1 MMLQSA
7 AFTIANLREIYRN
20 GLASPEDVALESLR
34 RASGSTHPNV
44 WITLLSETQTLDF
57 ARRLGHAHFETLPL
71 FGIPFAIKDN
81 IDLADVVT
89 SVGCPAF
96 AFKPQTSATVVQRL
110 IAAGAIPIG
119 KTNMDQFAT
128 GLVGTRSP
136 YGACASVFD
145 PEYISGGSSS
155 GSAVAVASG
164 MVAFALGT
172 DTAGSGRVP
181 AAFNQVV
188 GLKPSPGAIST
199 NGVFPACRS
208 LDCVSIFAGSCF
220 DADIVL
226 AAAMARDLDDPFSR
240 EILQKPLPQAQRI
253 GIPSSEDCEFFG
265 DIAAAALFEDAK
277 KRISELGGRLVEIN
291 FAPFRET
298 AALLYQ
304 GPWVAERRHAVG
316 SFLEADGATM
326 DPTVHSIISGGDRF
340 SAVECFA
347 ASYKL
352 KGLNARTQ
360 LEWAKMDTLLL
371 PTTGT
376 IYTHKEIADSPL
388 ALNSNLGFFTN
399 FVNLLD
405 LAAVAFPAGNRSNGL
420 PFGATLIAQ
429 SGYDRA
435 LLALSDRMHK
445 AAGGSLGVTSS
456 LISEQPDVP
465 PIAEESVLL
474 AVVGAHLTGQPL
486 NWQLTSRGA
495 QLVKT
500 CRTAD
505 YYRLFALANTT
516 PPKPGLVREA
526 NAACDGI
533 ELEVWAL
540 TRQSFGSFVAEVPPP
555 MVIGSVVLSDGS
567 TVKGFLCEPVAL
579 VGATDI
585 THFGGWRA
593 YRENT
598 LNAQPTPSPL

>member
-1 MMLQSA
+1 MMLQNA
-7 AFTIANLREIYRN
+7 AFTLSNLREIYRK
-20 GLASPEDVALESLR
+20 GLATPEQVALESLR
-34 RASGSTHPNV
+34 RASCSAHPNV
-44 WITLLSETQTLDF
+44 WITLLDEAQILGFVRQLDQ
-57 ARRLGHAHFETLPL
+57 AHFDTLPL

-96 AFKPQTSATVVQRL
+96 AFKPDASATVVSRL

-136 YGACASVFD
+136 YGACASVFN
-145 PEYISGGSSS
+145 PHYISGGSSS

-181 AAFNQVV
+181 AAFNQIV

-199 NGVFPACRS
+199 TGVFPACRS

-226 AAAMARDLDDPFSR
+226 EAAVARDLEDPYSR
-240 EILQKPLPQAQRI
+240 EIPPKPLPQAPKI
-253 GIPSSEDCEFFG
+253 GVPAAEDCEFFG
-265 DIAAAALFEDAK
+265 DLAAATLFEEAK
-277 KRISELGGRLVEIN
+277 KRVSELGGQLVEID

-316 SFLEADGATM
+316 PFLETNGAAM
-326 DPTVHSIISGGDRF
+326 DATVHSIISGGERF

-347 ASYKL
+347 ATYKL
-352 KGLNARTQ
+352 KALASRTQ
-360 LEWAKMDTLLL
+360 LEWAKMDALLL
-371 PTTGT
+371 PTTAT
-376 IYTHKEIADSPL
+376 IYTHKEVADSPL
-388 ALNSNLGFFTN
+388 ALNSSLGFYTN

-405 LAAVAFPAGNRSNGL
+405 LAAVAIPAGNRAGGL
-420 PFGATLIAQ
+420 PFGVTFIAP
-429 SGYDRA
+429 SGHDRA

-445 AAGGSLGVTSS
+445 ATGGSLGVTEAI
-456 LISEQPDVP
+456 ISEQPEVP
-465 PIAEESVLL
+465 PVAVESVLL

-505 YYRLFALANTT
+505 CYRLFALANTM
-516 PPKPGLVREA
+516 PPKPGLVRET
-526 NAACDGI
+526 NAASNGI
-533 ELEVWAL
+533 ELEIWSL
-540 TRQSFGSFVAEVPPP
+540 TPQAFGSFVAEVPPP

-567 TVKGFLCEPVAL
+567 TVKGFLCESVAL
-579 VGATDI
+579 EGAMDI
-585 THFGGWRA
+585 TQFGGWRA
-593 YRENT
+593 YREAT
-598 LNAQPTPSPL
+598 FNAQATSL